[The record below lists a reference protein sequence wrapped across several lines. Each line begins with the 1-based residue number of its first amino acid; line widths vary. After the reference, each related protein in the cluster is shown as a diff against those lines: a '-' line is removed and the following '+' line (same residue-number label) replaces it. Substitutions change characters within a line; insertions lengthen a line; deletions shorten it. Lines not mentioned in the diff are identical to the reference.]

1 MLNNIENR
9 KFTMSQKTTKVS
21 QQEQMVKGTAWLT
34 AGNFISRLLGAIYI
48 IPWYVWMGKHAAEAN
63 ALFGMGYEIYALFLL
78 ISTVGIPVAVAK
90 QVSKYNTLGKE
101 EMSIYLVRKILQF
114 MLILGG
120 VFALIM
126 YIGSPLFASLSKG
139 GQELVPILRS
149 LTLAVLVFPSMSVLR
164 GFFQGFN
171 NLKPYA
177 ISQVAEQIIR
187 VIWMLLTAFYIMRLG
202 SGDYIAAVTQST
214 FAAFVGMFA
223 SIAVLLYFLW
233 RYNMLSALISK
244 TPEHIKLD
252 TKEILIETVKEAIP
266 FIITGAA
273 IQIFK
278 LIDQFSFGNTM
289 ALFTNYSSEELRVM
303 FAYFSSNPGKVTMI
317 LIAVATAI
325 AGVGIPLLTENFVK
339 NDKKAAARLVVN
351 NLQMLLMFL
360 LPAVAG
366 SVILAK
372 LLYTVFYG
380 LPQGQALGL
389 FVISLIQTIILS
401 IYTVLAP
408 MLQALFENRKA
419 IIYFLY
425 GLVAKVILQVPSI
438 FLFHAYGPLFSTTVA
453 LCIPVILM
461 YLKIH
466 EITGFKRQAIRR
478 TSALVLI
485 LTLLMSFIIS
495 MIIWLMNLVIV
506 PDSRLVSL
514 VYIIV
519 IGAIGLGVYGFMALA
534 THLLDKMIG
543 SRAQDLR
550 RKLHLN

>member
-1 MLNNIENR
+1 
-9 KFTMSQKTTKVS
+9 MSQKTTKVS

-48 IPWYVWMGKHAAEAN
+48 IPWYAWMGKHAAEAN

-233 RYNMLSALISK
+233 RYNMLSALIGK

-266 FIITGAA
+266 FIVTGAA

-372 LLYTVFYG
+372 PLYTVFYG
-380 LPQGQALGL
+380 LPQEQALGL

>member
-1 MLNNIENR
+1 
-9 KFTMSQKTTKVS
+9 MSQKTTKVS

-48 IPWYVWMGKHAAEAN
+48 IPWYAWMGKHAAEAN

-233 RYNMLSALISK
+233 RYNMLSALIGE

-372 LLYTVFYG
+372 PLYTVFYG
-380 LPQGQALGL
+380 LSQGQALGL

>member
-48 IPWYVWMGKHAAEAN
+48 IPWYAWMGKHAAEAN

-120 VFALIM
+120 IFALIM

-233 RYNMLSALISK
+233 RYNMLSALIGK
-244 TPEHIKLD
+244 TPKHIKLD
-252 TKEILIETVKEAIP
+252 TKEILIETIKEAIP

-372 LLYTVFYG
+372 PLYIVFYG

-425 GLVAKVILQVPSI
+425 GLVAKVILQLPSI

>member
-48 IPWYVWMGKHAAEAN
+48 IPWYAWMGKHAAEAN

-233 RYNMLSALISK
+233 RYNMLSALIGK

-372 LLYTVFYG
+372 PLYIVFYG

-425 GLVAKVILQVPSI
+425 GLAAKVILQVPSI

>member
-48 IPWYVWMGKHAAEAN
+48 IPWYAWMGKHAAEAN

-233 RYNMLSALISK
+233 RYNMLSALIGK

-372 LLYTVFYG
+372 SLYTVFYG

-519 IGAIGLGVYGFMALA
+519 IGAIGLGIYGFMALA

>member
-1 MLNNIENR
+1 
-9 KFTMSQKTTKVS
+9 MSQKTTKVS

-48 IPWYVWMGKHAAEAN
+48 IPWYAWMGKHAAEAN

-233 RYNMLSALISK
+233 RYNMLSALIGK

-366 SVILAK
+366 SVISAK
-372 LLYTVFYG
+372 PLYTVFYG

>member
-48 IPWYVWMGKHAAEAN
+48 IPWYAWMGKHAAEAN

-101 EMSIYLVRKILQF
+101 EVSIYLVRKILQF

-120 VFALIM
+120 IFALIM

-214 FAAFVGMFA
+214 FATFVGMFA

-233 RYNMLSALISK
+233 RYNMLSALIGK

-372 LLYTVFYG
+372 PLYTVFYG
-380 LPQGQALGL
+380 LPQEQALGL

-519 IGAIGLGVYGFMALA
+519 IGAIGLGVYVFMALA

>member
-48 IPWYVWMGKHAAEAN
+48 IPWYAWMGKHAAEAN

-233 RYNMLSALISK
+233 RYNMLSALIGK

-266 FIITGAA
+266 FIVTGAA

-303 FAYFSSNPGKVTMI
+303 FAYFSSNPGKITMI

-372 LLYTVFYG
+372 PLYTVFYG
-380 LPQGQALGL
+380 LPQEQALGL

>member
-372 LLYTVFYG
+372 PLYIVFYG

>member
-1 MLNNIENR
+1 
-9 KFTMSQKTTKVS
+9 MSQKTTKVS

-48 IPWYVWMGKHAAEAN
+48 IPWYAWMGKHAAEAN

-101 EMSIYLVRKILQF
+101 EVSIYLVRKILQF

-120 VFALIM
+120 IFALIM

-233 RYNMLSALISK
+233 RYNMLSALIGK

-372 LLYTVFYG
+372 PLYTVFYG
-380 LPQGQALGL
+380 LPQEQALGL

-519 IGAIGLGVYGFMALA
+519 IGAIGLGVYVFMALA

>member
-48 IPWYVWMGKHAAEAN
+48 IPWYAWMGKHAAEAN

-233 RYNMLSALISK
+233 RYNMLSALIGK

-266 FIITGAA
+266 FIVTGAA

-372 LLYTVFYG
+372 PLYTVFYG
-380 LPQGQALGL
+380 LPQEQALGL

>member
-48 IPWYVWMGKHAAEAN
+48 IPWYAWMGKHAAEAN

-233 RYNMLSALISK
+233 RYNMLSALIGK

-372 LLYTVFYG
+372 PLYTVFYG
-380 LPQGQALGL
+380 LLQGQALGL

>member
-1 MLNNIENR
+1 
-9 KFTMSQKTTKVS
+9 MSQKTIKVS

-48 IPWYVWMGKHAAEAN
+48 IPWYAWMGKHAAEAN

-233 RYNMLSALISK
+233 RYNMLSALIGK

-372 LLYTVFYG
+372 PLYTVFYG

-519 IGAIGLGVYGFMALA
+519 IGAIGLGVYVLSTA
-534 THLLDKMIG
+534 TNHLIK
-543 SRAQDLR
+543 
-550 RKLHLN
+550 

>member
-1 MLNNIENR
+1 
-9 KFTMSQKTTKVS
+9 
-21 QQEQMVKGTAWLT
+21 
-34 AGNFISRLLGAIYI
+34 
-48 IPWYVWMGKHAAEAN
+48 
-63 ALFGMGYEIYALFLL
+63 
-78 ISTVGIPVAVAK
+78 
-90 QVSKYNTLGKE
+90 
-101 EMSIYLVRKILQF
+101 
-114 MLILGG
+114 
-120 VFALIM
+120 
-126 YIGSPLFASLSKG
+126 
-139 GQELVPILRS
+139 
-149 LTLAVLVFPSMSVLR
+149 
-164 GFFQGFN
+164 
-171 NLKPYA
+171 
-177 ISQVAEQIIR
+177 
-187 VIWMLLTAFYIMRLG
+187 
-202 SGDYIAAVTQST
+202 
-214 FAAFVGMFA
+214 
-223 SIAVLLYFLW
+223 
-233 RYNMLSALISK
+233 
-244 TPEHIKLD
+244 
-252 TKEILIETVKEAIP
+252 
-266 FIITGAA
+266 
-273 IQIFK
+273 
-278 LIDQFSFGNTM
+278 
-289 ALFTNYSSEELRVM
+289 
-303 FAYFSSNPGKVTMI
+303 
-317 LIAVATAI
+317 
-325 AGVGIPLLTENFVK
+325 
-339 NDKKAAARLVVN
+339 
-351 NLQMLLMFL
+351 
-360 LPAVAG
+360 
-366 SVILAK
+366 
-372 LLYTVFYG
+372 
-380 LPQGQALGL
+380 
-389 FVISLIQTIILS
+389 

>member
-1 MLNNIENR
+1 
-9 KFTMSQKTTKVS
+9 MSQKTTKVS

-48 IPWYVWMGKHAAEAN
+48 IPWYAWMGKHAAEAN

-233 RYNMLSALISK
+233 RYNMLSALIGK

-266 FIITGAA
+266 FIVTGAA

-303 FAYFSSNPGKVTMI
+303 FAYFSSNPGKITMI

-372 LLYTVFYG
+372 PLYTVFYG
-380 LPQGQALGL
+380 LPQEQALGL

>member
-1 MLNNIENR
+1 
-9 KFTMSQKTTKVS
+9 MSQKTTKVS

-48 IPWYVWMGKHAAEAN
+48 IPWYAWMGKHAAEAN

-233 RYNMLSALISK
+233 RYNMLSALIGK

-372 LLYTVFYG
+372 HLYTVFYG

-425 GLVAKVILQVPSI
+425 GLAAKVILQVPSI

>member
-48 IPWYVWMGKHAAEAN
+48 IPWYAWMGKHAAEAN

-233 RYNMLSALISK
+233 RYNMLSALIGK

-372 LLYTVFYG
+372 PLYTVFYG
-380 LPQGQALGL
+380 LPQEQALGL

-425 GLVAKVILQVPSI
+425 GLAAKVILQVPSI

>member
-1 MLNNIENR
+1 
-9 KFTMSQKTTKVS
+9 MSQKTTKVS

-48 IPWYVWMGKHAAEAN
+48 IPWYAWMGKHAAEAN

-101 EMSIYLVRKILQF
+101 EVSIYLVRKILQF

-120 VFALIM
+120 IFALIM

-214 FAAFVGMFA
+214 FATFVGMFA

-233 RYNMLSALISK
+233 RYNMLSALIGK

-372 LLYTVFYG
+372 PLYTVFYG
-380 LPQGQALGL
+380 LPQEQALGL

-519 IGAIGLGVYGFMALA
+519 IGAIGLGVYVFMALA

>member
-48 IPWYVWMGKHAAEAN
+48 IPWYAWMGKHAAEAN

-233 RYNMLSALISK
+233 RYNMLSALIGE

-372 LLYTVFYG
+372 PLYTVFYG
-380 LPQGQALGL
+380 LSQGQALGL